1 MGREKNEFMQ
11 EERRRKEAERIAE
24 DLFHNEKVK
33 FNVGSNSMIKKQLG
47 LSCTPIRW
55 TDILCS
61 YLFQLKNAT
70 GKPRSRSK
78 K

>member
-33 FNVGSNSMIKKQLG
+33 FNVGSNFLIKKKKDFLVLRFNG
-47 LSCTPIRW
+47 LTFCDHIFFIR
-55 TDILCS
+55 TS
-61 YLFQLKNAT
+61 
-70 GKPRSRSK
+70 
-78 K
+78 